1 MNLEEL
7 RSQIKEL
14 DEEISTKSKE
24 LEELRAFRASIG
36 GSGIRA
42 PISDGGATD
51 TGSPSAIVEPSAPDP
66 RKDWTPEQAELLKR
80 EEERVREHARFNHHM
95 PRPSVN
101 IQRNTVNLPPG
112 VSPASV
118 LPPEMQEFLTK

>member
-7 RSQIKEL
+7 REQVKEL
-14 DEEISTKSKE
+14 DDQIASKRKE
-24 LEELRAFRASIG
+24 LEELITFRASL
-36 GSGIRA
+36 
-42 PISDGGATD
+42 GGAPPVVVPIVAEQRNGNTIID
-51 TGSPSAIVEPSAPDP
+51 PSVPDP
-66 RKDWTPEQAELLKR
+66 RTQWSPEQAELLKR

-101 IQRNTVNLPPG
+101 IQRQTVQLPPG